1 MNEYAFRH
9 RERLHFAARKLARDI
24 QAMRAEPTLPKLY
37 RELYETLEA
46 RLSAVTQARR
56 AFGRWLRLHPN
67 ARPANV
73 AMALR
78 KMAIPTTRP
87 ELREAIR
94 AIRRKAC
101 ENIRVADVRSSQ
113 P

>member
-9 RERLHFAARKLARDI
+9 RVRLHFAARKLARDI

-37 RELYETLEA
+37 RELFETLQA
-46 RLSAVTQARR
+46 RLSAVTKARQ

-73 AMALR
+73 ALAL
-78 KMAIPTTRP
+78 KKLYIPTTRP
-87 ELREAIR
+87 ELREAVR
-94 AIRRKAC
+94 AIRSKAR
-101 ENIRVADVRSSQ
+101 ENIRAAGGRSSQ

>member
-37 RELYETLEA
+37 RELFETLEA

-56 AFGRWLRLHPN
+56 AFGSWLRRHPN
-67 ARPANV
+67 ARPANA

-94 AIRRKAC
+94 AIRRKLNASGPS
-101 ENIRVADVRSSQ
+101 IR